1 MWRLPGWVRN
11 PARQEAR
18 IPPAG
23 DQKPAA
29 DAKARGQGA
38 WARAAECK
46 AYPVC
51 PANDAN
57 VVLGFTG
64 NGCGAAPI
72 GGSATGQAPRYSEGT
87 RSPNSASRPP
97 TSPVRERSPKSSR
110 RAPDRCPISR
120 TVYRTASAGRPPP
133 PRSHEGDETWKE
145 TMTRVQNASRE
156 RRSFCA
162 RVPSPPPSSP
172 GSTG

>member
-1 MWRLPGWVRN
+1 MWRLPGWVRD

-51 PANDAN
+51 PANGAN

-64 NGCGAAPI
+64 NGCGAAPL
-72 GGSATGQAPRYSEGT
+72 GGSATGQAPRY
-87 RSPNSASRPP
+87 
-97 TSPVRERSPKSSR
+97 
-110 RAPDRCPISR
+110 
-120 TVYRTASAGRPPP
+120 
-133 PRSHEGDETWKE
+133 
-145 TMTRVQNASRE
+145 
-156 RRSFCA
+156 
-162 RVPSPPPSSP
+162 
-172 GSTG
+172 

>member
-11 PARQEAR
+11 PDRQEAR

-64 NGCGAAPI
+64 NGCGAAPL
-72 GGSATGQAPRYSEGT
+72 GGSATGQRRDTLRGRDRRTARAARPRVQCGSGAQNRHGGRLTGAPYF
-87 RSPNSASRPP
+87 A
-97 TSPVRERSPKSSR
+97 
-110 RAPDRCPISR
+110 DY
-120 TVYRTASAGRPPP
+120 YRTASAGRPPP
-133 PRSHEGDETWKE
+133 PRCFGGGRQETVDGLGE
-145 TMTRVQNASRE
+145 TQQGRKV
-156 RRSFCA
+156 
-162 RVPSPPPSSP
+162 
-172 GSTG
+172 